1 LGNDFDPCLNLRKS
15 RGTGLLRPYVV
26 VFSTTT
32 LDGRIADPSGYSRL
46 SCDEDFVLLHRLRAM
61 ADAVMIGSNTV
72 LADNPRLTLRLAR
85 GRSPIRIVVDSR
97 LRIDPGSNVFSVPG
111 KSILLT
117 TIDHTEKELSRYKS
131 RGIVIVQAGSGKVD
145 LASGLEKLYTLGIR
159 RLLVEG
165 GGGLNCAL
173 LARRLVDE
181 IHVTIAP
188 RIFGAGISVFNGSG
202 LGCPA
207 HLAYIGHDVLCGGW
221 VNLRYRVV
229 YV

>member
-1 LGNDFDPCLNLRKS
+1 MILILIRTLRRS
-15 RGTGLLRPYVV
+15 RGMDLLRPYVV
-26 VFSTTT
+26 VFSTAT

-46 SCDEDFVLLHRLRAM
+46 SCDEDFALLHKHRAM
-61 ADAVMIGSNTV
+61 ADAVMVGSNTV
-72 LADNPRLTLRLAR
+72 LVDNPKLTLRLAR

-97 LRIDPGSNVFSVPG
+97 LRTDPGSNVFGVPG
-111 KSILLT
+111 RSVLLT
-117 TIDHTEKELSRYKS
+117 TIDHTAEELSRYRS
-131 RGIVIVQAGSGKVD
+131 RGILIVQAGSGKVD
-145 LASGLEKLYTLGIR
+145 LASGLEKLYAFGIR

-173 LARRLVDE
+173 LKHRLVDE
-181 IHVTIAP
+181 VHVTIAP
-188 RIFGAGISVFNGSG
+188 RIFGAGISVFEGSG

-207 HLAYIGHDVLCGGW
+207 YLAYIGHDVLCGGW